1 MKKTMHENVCDRY
14 RQALEKKYIVIS
26 NPRPVMFLSSKEG
39 NDETNF
45 DAENND
51 RDLIKDV
58 EYCPFCK
65 RDGNIAM
72 IHPKPDKFHPPTEIG
87 NWCLEFWNSLTLG
100 SIKYK
105 KIEDSTGARRV
116 TVSFNFVTGQNS

>member
-1 MKKTMHENVCDRY
+1 MRAIHIWLVEKITEYERTFGNIPSPEEVDSRSRRHHEHN
-14 RQALEKKYIVIS
+14 S
-26 NPRPVMFLSSKEG
+26 
-39 NDETNF
+39 
-45 DAENND
+45 
-51 RDLIKDV
+51 
-58 EYCPFCK
+58 
-65 RDGNIAM
+65 DGNIAI

-116 TVSFNFVTGQNS
+116 TVSFNFVTGQTFDSDPKHHIITGFDYCPYCHGSVL